1 MKNIQI
7 GFTFIELIVS
17 LALLALLASVV
28 IPISDLASRHSK
40 ERELKKA
47 LIEIRDA
54 IDEYKVASDKN
65 EIPIKYRTSSG
76 YPPNLSVLEG
86 IPGERGGKKTYRFL
100 RKIPAD
106 PFAVDKNIPP
116 EQTWGIREFLSEAD
130 NPKKGD
136 DVYDIYSLST
146 QVGSNGMMYREW

>member
-1 MKNIQI
+1 MRRNHT

-40 ERELKKA
+40 EKELKKA
-47 LIEIRDA
+47 LTEIRSA
-54 IDEYKVASDKN
+54 IDEYKIASDKN
-65 EIPIKYRTSSG
+65 EIPMKYKTPSG
-76 YPPNLSVLEG
+76 YPPNLSVLTG
-86 IPGERGGKKTYRFL
+86 ISTEDGTKTHRFL
-100 RKIPAD
+100 RKIPSD
-106 PFAVDKNIPP
+106 PFTGDKTLPP
-116 EQTWGIREFLSEAD
+116 EQTWGIREFLSEVD

-146 QVGSNGMMYREW
+146 KKGSNGVVYREW